1 MKLGAEKNKVI
12 LLGVLG
18 AIACVTVYTQFFS
31 GPDLTQNRRPAAQ
44 RASATPQRKTTRRR
58 RPTSRPARGRT
69 FRPSFGAGDGSEEPL
84 DPMTVDPTLHTE
96 LLTKVRGVEFGGVER
111 NIFRFGERKPKPIAG
126 PTAEEAA
133 EAAKRAQEAA
143 AKPALGPP
151 KPKPEP
157 AKPKAP
163 PIKWKYYG
171 FANSATDARKR
182 AFLLGEEEEVFVA
195 TEGDIFKKRYRIVRI
210 GINSIV
216 IEDMQFKD
224 EQTLPLQ
231 ES

>member
-1 MKLGAEKNKVI
+1 MSNLAGSS
-12 LLGVLG
+12 
-18 AIACVTVYTQFFS
+18 AIS
-31 GPDLTQNRRPAAQ
+31 S
-44 RASATPQRKTTRRR
+44 ASANA
-58 RPTSRPARGRT
+58 SRNFWDLRGSL
-69 FRPSFGAGDGSEEPL
+69 PPPL
-84 DPMTVDPTLHTE
+84 
-96 LLTKVRGVEFGGVER
+96 K
-111 NIFRFGERKPKPIAG
+111 IAG

-133 EAAKRAQEAA
+133 EAARRAQEAA
-143 AKPALGPP
+143 EPAPATP
-151 KPKPEP
+151 KPKPKP
-157 AKPKAP
+157 AQPKAP

>member
-18 AIACVTVYTQFFS
+18 AVACVTVYTQFFS
-31 GPDLTQNRRPAAQ
+31 GPDLTPTARRPTSSS
-44 RASATPQRKTTRRR
+44 ASTTPRRKTTRRQ
-58 RPTSRPARGRT
+58 RPASRPARGQA
-69 FRPSFGAGDGSEEPL
+69 FRPSFGSGDGSGEPL
-84 DPMTVDPTLHTE
+84 DPMTVDPTLRTE
-96 LLTKVRGVEFGGVER
+96 LLAKVRDVEFGGVER

-143 AKPALGPP
+143 AKPAPATP
-151 KPKPEP
+151 KPKP
-157 AKPKAP
+157 AQPKAP

>member
-18 AIACVTVYTQFFS
+18 AVACVTVYTQFFS
-31 GPDLTQNRRPAAQ
+31 GSDLTPTRRPAAQ
-44 RASATPQRKTTRRR
+44 RASATPQRKTTRRQ
-58 RPTSRPARGRT
+58 RPASRPARGQA
-69 FRPSFGAGDGSEEPL
+69 FRPSFGSGDGSDEPL
-84 DPMTVDPTLHTE
+84 DPMTVDPTLRTE
-96 LLTKVRGVEFGGVER
+96 LLAKVRDVEFGGVER

-133 EAAKRAQEAA
+133 EAARRAQEAA
-143 AKPALGPP
+143 EPAPATP
-151 KPKPEP
+151 KPKPKP
-157 AKPKAP
+157 AQPKAP